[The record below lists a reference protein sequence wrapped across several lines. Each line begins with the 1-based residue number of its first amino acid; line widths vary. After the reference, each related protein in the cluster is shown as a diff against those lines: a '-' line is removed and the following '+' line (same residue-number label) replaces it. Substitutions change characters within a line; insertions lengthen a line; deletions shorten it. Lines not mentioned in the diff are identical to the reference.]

1 MGKIKVNEIEKHDA
15 TEVTVNSDVVMAA
28 GTSVSSPS
36 ISTDTI
42 SEKTSASGVTID
54 GVLLKDGAI
63 ASSYIS
69 GLSGGK
75 VLQVVYAATSS
86 SSSTTSSIYA
96 DTGLS
101 ASITPTS
108 SSNHILVLVQNN
120 YHLSTGTTSGAGSV
134 KLVRDSTD
142 VWGHD
147 NNSANQIF
155 IRANG
160 ASSVTLGGSHNI
172 TFRDSPSSTSSITYK
187 TQFKTS
193 AGTLYFTYGGVDTM
207 ILMEIAG

>member
-1 MGKIKVNEIEKHDA
+1 MSSEIKV
-15 TEVTVNSDVVMAA
+15 
-28 GTSVSSPS
+28 
-36 ISTDTI
+36 DTI
-42 SEKTSASGVTID
+42 SEKTSDAGVTID
-54 GVLLKDGAI
+54 GLLIKDGAI
-63 ASSYIS
+63 PSIT
-69 GLSGGK
+69 GGK

-86 SSSTTSSIYA
+86 GSSTTSGTYA

-101 ASITPTS
+101 ASITPAS
-108 SSNHILVLVQNN
+108 SSNHIVVLVQNN
-120 YHLSTGTTSGAGSV
+120 YHLSTGSTSGAGSV

-155 IRANG
+155 LRANG
-160 ASSVTLGGSHNI
+160 GGATLGGSHNI

-193 AGTLYFTYGGVDTM
+193 TGTLYFTYGGVDTM

>member
-1 MGKIKVNEIEKHDA
+1 MASEIKV
-15 TEVTVNSDVVMAA
+15 
-28 GTSVSSPS
+28 
-36 ISTDTI
+36 DTI
-42 SEKTSASGVTID
+42 SEKTSAAGVTID
-54 GVLLKDGAI
+54 GLLIKDGAI
-63 ASSYIS
+63 PSIA
-69 GLSGGK
+69 GGK
-75 VLQVVYAATSS
+75 VLQVVYAATTSG
-86 SSSTTSSIYA
+86 SSTTSGTYA

-101 ASITPTS
+101 ASITPAS
-108 SSNHILVLVQNN
+108 SSNHIVVLVQNN
-120 YHLSTGTTSGAGSV
+120 YHLSTGATSGAGSV

-155 IRANG
+155 LRANG
-160 ASSVTLGGSHNI
+160 GGATLGGSHNI

>member
-1 MGKIKVNEIEKHDA
+1 MSQINVNTIGA
-15 TEVTVNSDVVMAA
+15 RTGTTVSL
-28 GTSVSSPS
+28 
-36 ISTDTI
+36 
-42 SEKTSASGVTID
+42 ASGHTAV
-54 GVLLKDGAI
+54 GFG
-63 ASSYIS
+63 
-69 GLSGGK
+69 GGK

-86 SSSTTSSIYA
+86 SSSTTSGTYA

-101 ASITPTS
+101 ASITPAS
-108 SSNHILVLVQNN
+108 SSNHIVVLVQNN
-120 YHLSTGTTSGAGSV
+120 YHLSTGATAGAGSV
-134 KLVRDSTD
+134 KLVRGSTD

-160 ASSVTLGGSHNI
+160 GGATVGGSHNI

-207 ILMEIAG
+207 ILMEIEG

>member
-1 MGKIKVNEIEKHDA
+1 MTDFKKTNKKKLSNLVKRQLPEFVLEDHPKFAEFIKSYYLFLESAEIQLSSF
-15 TEVTVNSDVVMAA
+15 TEVDNILLEGESV
-28 GTSVSSPS
+28 TSSY
-36 ISTDTI
+36 
-42 SEKTSASGVTID
+42 
-54 GVLLKDGAI
+54 VLLDRTDAFNLDLGDKLVDEQLSFSGTLQKKEVITGA
-63 ASSYIS
+63 
-69 GLSGGK
+69 
-75 VLQVVYAATSS
+75 
-86 SSSTTSSIYA
+86 
-96 DTGLS
+96 
-101 ASITPTS
+101 
-108 SSNHILVLVQNN
+108 
-120 YHLSTGTTSGAGSV
+120 TSGAGSV

-155 IRANG
+155 LRANG
-160 ASSVTLGGSHNI
+160 GGATLGGSHNI